1 MAKSIVIKK
10 YANRRLY
17 NTETS
22 AYVTLETVAGLVRD
36 GVDFTVED
44 ARTGDD
50 ITRQIL
56 TQIIVESENNGAGL
70 LPVGFLRDLIRQYES
85 GVGGVLP
92 DYLNMSM
99 KTFTDAQEQWTAAL
113 TGSASPSAATSLF
126 QSAMERNMAMM
137 SEAARS
143 FQELVPGMPAGLAGG
158 FAGGFPGLDQLWP
171 KPAPPQPSSPPA
183 QDTAELDALKAQM
196 AAMQEQ
202 LSKLAAR
209 DGQ

>member
-1 MAKSIVIKK
+1 MAKPIVIKK

-17 NTETS
+17 NTQTS

-56 TQIIVESENNGAGL
+56 TQIIVESETSGAGL
-70 LPVGFLRDLIRQYES
+70 LPVGFLRDLIRHYGS
-85 GVGGVLP
+85 GVGAVLP

-113 TGSASPSAATSLF
+113 TGSASPSGTASLF
-126 QSAMERNMAMM
+126 QTAMERNMAMM
-137 SEAARS
+137 SQAARS
-143 FQELVPGMPAGLAGG
+143 FQELVPGMPAGLASG
-158 FAGGFPGLDQLWP
+158 FATGFPGLDQLWP
-171 KPAPPQPSSPPA
+171 KPAASQPAEADSNEPS
-183 QDTAELDALKAQM
+183 ELDTLKAQM

-209 DGQ
+209 DG